1 MSGLLHVNIADHK
14 GVFCINNDSE
24 LFSSNTTKSKREFNK
39 KNIAQFN
46 KSMINESWDYAYSSD
61 FKSAF
66 SWFQQTFDR
75 YFDKSF
81 PVLAYKINY
90 KNRHPW
96 MTEQL
101 RNRIKQKNSLYLT
114 VLNHPGD
121 IKLKEQYKRQK
132 NQLNSDI
139 KNTEINYYSNE
150 LELHKENLRKTWKI
164 IKSIIGKDTTNS
176 NQNRTFC
183 INGKNT
189 TNVSKIVNE
198 FNNFFVSVGVDLA
211 KNIKCSVNP
220 LSYVNTLNNICI
232 VLPEISI
239 AEVTN
244 VIRSLKESS
253 PGWDNI
259 PAFILKQCIG
269 CFVKPL
275 THIINRSFIEGIFP
289 KELKLARVVPIYKA
303 GDSTSITN
311 YRPISILTCFSKI
324 FEKIIYNHVT
334 AFFDSNQIIYKYQ
347 FGFRKEHSTQQAII
361 SLVEKITRSLD
372 SRDIVIGIFLDLKK
386 SI

>member
-1 MSGLLHVNIADHK
+1 
-14 GVFCINNDSE
+14 
-24 LFSSNTTKSKREFNK
+24 
-39 KNIAQFN
+39 
-46 KSMINESWDYAYSSD
+46 MINESWDYAYSSD

-183 INGKNT
+183 INGKST
-189 TNVSKIVNE
+189 TNVSKIVN
-198 FNNFFVSVGVDLA
+198 
-211 KNIKCSVNP
+211 
-220 LSYVNTLNNICI
+220 
-232 VLPEISI
+232 
-239 AEVTN
+239 
-244 VIRSLKESS
+244 
-253 PGWDNI
+253 
-259 PAFILKQCIG
+259 
-269 CFVKPL
+269 
-275 THIINRSFIEGIFP
+275 
-289 KELKLARVVPIYKA
+289 
-303 GDSTSITN
+303 
-311 YRPISILTCFSKI
+311 
-324 FEKIIYNHVT
+324 
-334 AFFDSNQIIYKYQ
+334 
-347 FGFRKEHSTQQAII
+347 
-361 SLVEKITRSLD
+361 
-372 SRDIVIGIFLDLKK
+372 
-386 SI
+386 